1 MTFVEDLVKTS
12 LVLSTLESTV
22 LSFMLSA
29 MLKITQFD
37 PVTPCSQSIPLR
49 VQSRPAQVNQIPETL
64 DYSEIGDRLLRKI

>member
-1 MTFVEDLVKTS
+1 
-12 LVLSTLESTV
+12 
-22 LSFMLSA
+22 MLSA